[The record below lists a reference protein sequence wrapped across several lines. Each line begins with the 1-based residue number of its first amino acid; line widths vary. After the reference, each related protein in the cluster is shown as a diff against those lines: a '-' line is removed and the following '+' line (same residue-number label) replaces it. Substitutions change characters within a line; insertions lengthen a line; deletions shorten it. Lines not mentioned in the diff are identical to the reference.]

1 MKRTRYRSIAGLF
14 ILFIALILAPTVF
27 AASPSMFTRYNIHV
41 QERFKRSGEPVYKAS
56 YANYTNPGEGH
67 LIVPAGSKISI
78 LKKSRKSFQFQVEGE
93 KKIVLFEYH
102 EPRMKMSVD
111 AYIALITSSQPV
123 SFKKLS
129 KIDNKGR
136 SEGKAF
142 VGMSREGVKTAL
154 GYPAAHRTPELD
166 ASTWIYWADK
176 FRTIA
181 VHFNKMGRVDAIK

>member
-1 MKRTRYRSIAGLF
+1 MKKTRWMSIPVLF
-14 ILFIALILAPTVF
+14 ILFLALILAPTAF
-27 AASPSMFTRYNIHV
+27 AAAPSMFTLYNIHV

-78 LKKSRKSFQFQVEGE
+78 VKKSRKSFQFQVEGE

-111 AYIALITSSQPV
+111 EYIALITSSKSV
-123 SFKKLS
+123 SFRKFS
-129 KIDNKGR
+129 KIDNRGR
-136 SEGKAF
+136 SEGRAF

-154 GYPAAHRTPELD
+154 GYPAAHRTPSLD
-166 ASTWIYWADK
+166 SSTWIYWADK
-176 FRTIA
+176 FRTIG
-181 VHFNKMGRVDAIK
+181 VHFDKKGRVDSIR